1 MGVFHVFKILQMVP
15 NPATYHIYFRSIEN
29 NAAKVAQ
36 LKSSSLNKVKQNQ
49 SLTASGTPKT
59 ASNLQHG
66 ASHTSHSHSNI
77 NTPSQ
82 SNLNSPSKHITASPS
97 KFSTTSPN
105 KRTTTSPNKPTTTSP
120 NKPSS
125 LSQPNIEVKLSKY
138 LYVMFFFFFFFFF
151 KFEVQHRLSG
161 GYHVLITH

>member
-1 MGVFHVFKILQMVP
+1 MFLMSLFIESDVL
-15 NPATYHIYFRSIEN
+15 YFRSIEN

-36 LKSSSLNKVKQNQ
+36 LKSSSLNKAKQNQ
-49 SLTASGTPKT
+49 SSISASTPKT

-97 KFSTTSPN
+97 KPSTTSPN
-105 KRTTTSPNKPTTTSP
+105 KRTTTSPNKPSTTSP

-125 LSQPNIEVKLSKY
+125 LAQPNIEVKLNKCLYCY
-138 LYVMFFFFFFFFF
+138 LFLFFLFFG
-151 KFEVQHRLSG
+151 Q
-161 GYHVLITH
+161 I

>member
-1 MGVFHVFKILQMVP
+1 MWLFIERNVL
-15 NPATYHIYFRSIEN
+15 YFRSIEN

-36 LKSSSLNKVKQNQ
+36 LKSSSLNKTKQNQ
-49 SLTASGTPKT
+49 SSASASTPKI

-66 ASHTSHSHSNI
+66 ASHTSHSHNNI

-97 KFSTTSPN
+97 KLSTTSPN
-105 KRTTTSPNKPTTTSP
+105 KRTTTSPNKASTTSP

-125 LSQPNIEVKLSKY
+125 LAQPNIEVSLSRY
-138 LYVMFFFFFFFFF
+138 LYCYIFSQVWRFNVVFL
-151 KFEVQHRLSG
+151 KDT
-161 GYHVLITH
+161 I